1 VAALL
6 LALAGVATAEPIG
19 RPAFQRVWQRT
30 DLPVQRGVANHSW
43 VWGPEPFTHVL
54 SEAHAEGQGGRR
66 DVQYFDKSR
75 MEINDPNADPN
86 APWFVTNGLLVNELI
101 QGNVQVGLSKFIPLG
116 PANVAIAG
124 DPDNTFP
131 TYASL
136 IRIYNTPNGSQ
147 PGDHVTS
154 LFLPEGAGVLPQYGN
169 DPATEIVHSERGF
182 GIPRAFWDFMNRSGT
197 VYENGRFVPN
207 QRLFDWLFV
216 IGYPTTPA
224 FWTQVRV
231 GGVQKDVLFQAFERR
246 VLTYTPSNP
255 PAFRVEMGNVGRHYY
270 QWRYV
275 DPFATGK
282 QALIVTP
289 ARGTPPPAVR
299 SPLLVQG
306 FESGAAFE
314 AAIGVRL
321 RNKANGAEIAKA
333 FVTVIRADV
342 GLAGPFEATLSFAP
356 PAADTPAVLEV
367 FTNSPRDGSETILDS
382 MDVVVR
388 P

>member
-1 VAALL
+1 LAAI
-6 LALAGVATAEPIG
+6 GVASAEPIG

-30 DLPVQRGVANHSW
+30 DLPVQRGVAGHSW
-43 VWGPEPFTHVL
+43 VWGPEPFTAVL
-54 SEAHAEGQGGRR
+54 SEAHAEGPGGRR

-75 MEINDPNADPN
+75 MEINNPNADPN
-86 APWFVTNGLLVNELI
+86 AAWFVTNGLLVNELI
-101 QGNVQVGLSKFIPLG
+101 QGYVQVGFSKFIPLG

-136 IRIYNTPNGSQ
+136 IRIYNTPDGSQ

-154 LFLPEGAGVLPQYGN
+154 MFLPEGAGELPKYAN
-169 DPATEIVHSERGF
+169 DPAVEIIHSERGF
-182 GIPRAFWDFMNRSGT
+182 GIPRALWNFMNSSGT

-216 IGYPTTPA
+216 LGYPTTPA

-246 VLTYTPSNP
+246 ILTYTPSNP
-255 PAFRVEMGNVGRHYY
+255 PAFQVEMGNVGRHYY

-275 DPFATGK
+275 DPFAGGK

-289 ARGTPPPAVR
+289 ARSTPPPAVR

-321 RNKANGAEIAKA
+321 RNKATGAAIANA
-333 FVTVIRADV
+333 FVTVTRADV
-342 GLAGPFEATLSFAP
+342 GLAGPFEATLTFAP
-356 PAADTPAVLEV
+356 PAANTPAAVEV
-367 FTNSPRDGSETILDS
+367 YTNSPRDGAETILDS
-382 MDVVVR
+382 VDVVLQ